1 MKNNDAQLIQRV
13 LEGDDTAFSVLV
25 RKYQKSVHA
34 LAWRKIGDFHIAED
48 ITQDTFLQAYQK
60 LSTLKK
66 PQRFASW
73 LYVIA
78 ANYCKM
84 WLRQKRLSTQS
95 LEDTSSA
102 QLEKGTYS
110 GYVIAENEQTTAEAQ
125 REIVKKLLAKLQ
137 ESDRT
142 VITLYYLGGM
152 NYEEISEF
160 LGVSVSAIKSRL
172 HRARQR
178 LKKEEPMIREALEN
192 FQITPNLPENIMRE
206 ISRMKPI
213 APSGGEPLVPWAIGV
228 STLIVVLLMLG
239 VGSQSLSRF
248 QKPYSFDAVS
258 EMTVELIEAP
268 IVLNLESKPDVRTQ
282 LGNVNTPSKS
292 NASHQQPNKEKSVV
306 HETLGGFQHADDL
319 VEDTMK
325 WTRVHEPG
333 ILGEVGTLSVASDNT
348 LYTVIGDKR
357 IYKLPSGKEAWQ
369 LVNGTFLYQDTGGDI
384 PIAERDGTLYI
395 IPSDELFA
403 STDNGETW
411 HFVGTCPKWYVRE
424 LMITEDA
431 LYLCLSGGIFRSDDS
446 GSSWRV
452 IDNGLDSRLVEHSG
466 IHSLQMSQGTL
477 FVRTDLGLYRLE
489 SDTWKHLQLPGD
501 DILHVGSLAI
511 YEDEIYVM
519 ASVNILDFYGAPKNI
534 WEQLWTG
541 EKRSWWIFR
550 STDGGDSWTDIT
562 PTDAW
567 ELMGTLPSI
576 TLLAAGETLLAIGE
590 DDGMVARSVDRGDT
604 WMSIASS
611 GISPMQFSVRCAAAL
626 DGNTFYT
633 GGSSGIHRS
642 TDGGK
647 TWHRFHTGLES
658 RVDNL
663 VSFVAD
669 QAPNRSTALYA
680 SVGKHFVKSND
691 DGTSWDAVSLEV
703 NPRGRLPQK
712 QQPEIVQVAKTNGVL
727 YAKGIQRSYETT
739 ILQLASDGNTLI
751 PVTGAPPSLSS
762 SGLVSKVLAGKRFTF
777 RDEKRSGPELRVG
790 FSGVADAL
798 LDDLSKAPDFGAD
811 RFFDRLVEVRTAP
824 PMVYELIQEGLWGSF
839 AVSDDTFYMEYNY
852 KLFRWKPGDPKWH
865 DTGVEETG
873 ELRRETLWRGFKIA
887 ASDGTVYVGKRDGH
901 LLQSLDGG
909 DTWNDITPN
918 LPFSIEHF
926 KKIVFTGST
935 VYIATDK
942 GVFYSKDGVVW
953 NVLTDEIGKPVVIKS
968 LATAGGSIYGANDE
982 GIYHLPGDTSI
993 WEQVAPEISGV
1004 VTSLVVDEDTFYVGT
1019 ERRGVLR
1026 FERVNR

>member
-1 MKNNDAQLIQRV
+1 MKNNDVQLIQRV
-13 LEGDDTAFSVLV
+13 LSGDDTAFSVLV

-84 WLRQKRLSTQS
+84 WLRKKRLSTQS
-95 LEDTSSA
+95 LENTSSA
-102 QLEKGTYS
+102 QLEKVTYS
-110 GYVIAENEQTTAEAQ
+110 GYVIEENERTTAETQ
-125 REIVKKLLAKLQ
+125 REVVKKLLAKLQ

-142 VITLYYLGGM
+142 VITLYYIGGM

-160 LGVSVSAIKSRL
+160 LGVSVGAIKSRL

-178 LKKEEPMIREALEN
+178 LKKEAPMIREALGN
-192 FQITPNLPENIMRE
+192 FQITPNLTENIMRE
-206 ISRMKPI
+206 ISRLKPI

-228 STLIVVLLMLG
+228 STLVVVLLMLG
-239 VGSQSLSRF
+239 VGSQYLSRF
-248 QKPYSFDAVS
+248 QKPYSFDAAS

-282 LGNVNTPSKS
+282 LGNVNTPSK
-292 NASHQQPNKEKSVV
+292 NNTSHQQPNKEKSVV
-306 HETLGGFQHADDL
+306 HETLGGFQHSDDL
-319 VEDTMK
+319 MEDIVK
-325 WTRVHEPG
+325 WTQIGEPG
-333 ILGEVGTLSVASDNT
+333 ILGEVGTLSMTSENM
-348 LYTVIGDKR
+348 LYTVIGDES
-357 IYKLPSGKEAWQ
+357 IYRLPIDEAAWQ

-384 PIAERDGTLYI
+384 PIAEWDDTLYI
-395 IPSDELFA
+395 IPSNELFA
-403 STDNGETW
+403 STDGGLTW
-411 HFVGTCPKWYVRE
+411 EFVGPCPKGYTRE

-431 LYLCLSGGIFRSDDS
+431 FYLCLDHGIFRSDDV
-446 GSSWRV
+446 GNSWKAM
-452 IDNGLDSRLVEHSG
+452 NAGLDNRLANHSG
-466 IHSLQMSQGTL
+466 IHSLRVSQGAL
-477 FVRTDLGLYRLE
+477 FVMTDLGLYRLDE
-489 SDTWKHLQLPGD
+489 GIWKYLQLPVD
-501 DILHVGSLAI
+501 DIVHVGSLSV
-511 YEDEIYVM
+511 YEDQIYVA
-519 ASVNILDFYGAPKNI
+519 ASVNILDFYGAPKDI
-534 WEQLWTG
+534 WERLWKD
-541 EKRSWWIFR
+541 EIRSWWIFR
-550 STDGGDSWTDIT
+550 STDGGDSWKDIT
-562 PTDAW
+562 PMDAW
-567 ELMGTLPSI
+567 DLMGMLPNI
-576 TLLAAGETLLAIGE
+576 TLLAAEGTLLTIGN
-590 DDGMVARSVDRGDT
+590 DDGMVIRSVDCGDT
-604 WMSIASS
+604 WTSIESS
-611 GISPMQFSVRCAAAL
+611 GISPMQFSVRCATAL

-669 QAPNRSTALYA
+669 QAPSRSAALYA

-691 DGTSWDAVSLEV
+691 GGTSWDAVSLKV
-703 NPRGRLPQK
+703 SPRVPLHKK
-712 QQPEIVQVAKTNGVL
+712 QQPEIVQIAKVNGIL

-739 ILQLASDGNTLI
+739 ILQLSPDGNALI

-762 SGLVSKVLAGKRFTF
+762 SGLVHKVLAGKQFTF
-777 RDEKRSGPELRVG
+777 RDKRRSGPELRVG

-798 LDDLSKAPDFGAD
+798 LDDLSKTADFGAD
-811 RFFDRLVEVRTAP
+811 RFFQRLIEAQTDP
-824 PMVYELIQEGLWGSF
+824 PVVYELIREGLWGSF
-839 AVSDDTFYMEYNY
+839 AVSDETFYMEYNY
-852 KLFRWKPGDPKWH
+852 KLFQWKPGDPEWR

-887 ASDGTVYVGKRDGH
+887 ASDRTVYVGKRDGH

-909 DTWNDITPN
+909 NIWNDVTPN
-918 LPFSIEHF
+918 LPSSIEHF
-926 KKIVFTGST
+926 KEIVFAGST

-942 GVFYSKDGVVW
+942 GAFYSKDGVVW
-953 NVLTDEIGKPVVIKS
+953 NVLVNETGELITIKS
-968 LATAGGSIYGANDE
+968 LAAAKDSVYGANDA
-982 GIYHLPGDTSI
+982 GIYHLEKATWT
-993 WEQVAPEISGV
+993 WEQITPEISGV
-1004 VTSLVVDEDTFYVGT
+1004 VTSLVVDGNAFYVGT

-1026 FERVNR
+1026 FEHSE